1 MTLILTAGDWTTRSA
16 YFAHLIQAGHLLG
29 QFPQNATGETP
40 ATGIA
45 ASGLVAALD
54 SEADVRMAA
63 DLANSMGLRWL
74 AWDCVGGASV
84 TAYRMG
90 AAAVVGPGTS
100 PADLVHAVA
109 MFLTDPATER
119 GLADAGESRSYEAA
133 ETVAVDVDSIVV
145 VRSGVLAVR
154 ALHHGG
160 TEVLMG
166 LFGPGEV
173 LLAHSAD
180 LCGVELAAHTEMDV
194 FVRPLYDVA
203 LNGEYVRRTWQSQT
217 YLTAW
222 SAVQSK
228 ARVDHRVIGILT
240 LLADRFGRDPDAG
253 WTMIDLRL
261 THQHLADA
269 ACATRPTVSR
279 VLRDL
284 LPLGV
289 VRFDGAGDERRIQI
303 KVELARATMVRQTT
317 DTASA

>member
-1 MTLILTAGDWTTRSA
+1 MAFILTIGDWSNRSA
-16 YFAHLIQAGHLLG
+16 YLAHLIQAGYLLG
-29 QFPQNATGETP
+29 QIPQSAEGDIL
-40 ATGIA
+40 ASGIPV
-45 ASGLVAALD
+45 SGLVAAID
-54 SEADVRMAA
+54 SEADVRMAT

-109 MFLTDPATER
+109 MFLTDPATDR
-119 GLADAGESRSYEAA
+119 GMADAGESRSYQAA
-133 ETVAVDVDSIVV
+133 ETVVVDMDSLVV

-154 ALHHGG
+154 ALHLGG

-173 LLAHSAD
+173 LLAHSAEP
-180 LCGVELAAHTEMDV
+180 CGVELAAHTEMDV
-194 FVRPLYDVA
+194 FVRRWDDVVFT
-203 LNGEYVRRTWQSQT
+203 GEYVRRTWRSQS

-240 LLADRFGRDPDAG
+240 LLADRFGVDPEAG
-253 WTMIDLRL
+253 WTVIDLRL
-261 THQHLADA
+261 THQQLADA
-269 ACATRPTVSR
+269 AGATRPTVSR
-279 VLRDL
+279 VLSDL
-284 LPLGV
+284 LPMGV

-303 KVELARATMVRQTT
+303 RTELARTVMAR
-317 DTASA
+317 